1 MHAGHPH
8 YDEPLSMGPDAVD
21 QQTLCKGSFTWAAAL
36 TADYDRPGDER
47 QIHRRW
53 TMEEQMT
60 FFRVLRES
68 IGQKPETLCIKLARQ
83 IEHKQYNQ
91 VRDYYYRLTRRLR
104 AVLDPSLDLNS
115 ATQVQLHW
123 AMLRLWDTAQ
133 DFDIRD
139 MNMTKLCKT
148 PKRMRE
154 FSKIVSQKVASI
166 LKSRQVSYSPHEG
179 HLQEQTIDTP
189 VTERAA
195 DQVARDPLRGAA
207 ANFPSVQRSSAPT
220 GSVLGPSDRVNQLP
234 LPRARKVDAIHTQR
248 PHQGFRQPVDR
259 KAVRTRFRVQ
269 FHPMYQSTLMQMEA
283 SGTNPYLE
291 ICCGPKKTI
300 YSILLHLSS
309 KWNEVRTSE
318 NADIYISAARNDN
331 GAGAE
336 EWSLYNVS
344 REAKMCDITHECG
357 EAHIV
362 QFLYRWGSKTAG
374 QGGSVDQRITDSYD
388 SEAVDEAQ
396 PVVEAATT
404 PRETE
409 ESIEGVEAGSSSPP
423 TTSLHKNGEDNG
435 GNRLMQEDILHA
447 GNHLSAE
454 QPLGP
459 FPVSGPSQYAHG
471 VTPRPLSLSAVPP
484 LTIDGLTLGFESLLG
499 PINPSWLENLHSNQ
513 PLLPLGD
520 RPFADLFKGTS

>member
-1 MHAGHPH
+1 MSGEQTFDNLAMHAGHPH

-21 QQTLCKGSFTWAAAL
+21 QETLCKGSFTWAAAL

-53 TMEEQMT
+53 TMEEQVT

-148 PKRMRE
+148 PKKMRE

-166 LKSRQVSYSPHEG
+166 LKSRQV
-179 HLQEQTIDTP
+179 
-189 VTERAA
+189 
-195 DQVARDPLRGAA
+195 
-207 ANFPSVQRSSAPT
+207 
-220 GSVLGPSDRVNQLP
+220 
-234 LPRARKVDAIHTQR
+234 RKVDAIHTQR
-248 PHQGFRQPVDR
+248 PQQGFRQPVDR

-283 SGTNPYLE
+283 LGTNPYLE

-344 REAKMCDITHECG
+344 REAKMCDITHEFG

-409 ESIEGVEAGSSSPP
+409 ESIEGVVAGSSAPP
-423 TTSLHKNGEDNG
+423 TTSLHKSGGDN
-435 GNRLMQEDILHA
+435 
-447 GNHLSAE
+447 
-454 QPLGP
+454 
-459 FPVSGPSQYAHG
+459 
-471 VTPRPLSLSAVPP
+471 
-484 LTIDGLTLGFESLLG
+484 
-499 PINPSWLENLHSNQ
+499 
-513 PLLPLGD
+513 GD